1 MKRNFHIAIG
11 TLWVAPVV
19 LLLQYGLVWDR
30 LPMKLATHFVANGQ
44 PNGWMSREMAA
55 AFPVLILLPILLVA
69 TLVLARIRNP
79 EGGAWAI
86 LGVFYVVSGIMV
98 FANQQILAF
107 NLHGDQ
113 VQVGPLLIGVL
124 ASVLVLLFV
133 FVGSGRGK
141 TLPPADIVAEEVHRS
156 GIWAAGFLL
165 MLGVF
170 EFIALRIPEVRI
182 PLGLT
187 GLIFAALAAVT
198 WFGFHYRFTHAGVEI
213 RTLGFRL
220 RSIPKEHIREYLP
233 STWSWMGGYGIR
245 GIGEDR
251 AYVWSNSGVRIRTF
265 AGNVFLGH
273 REPERLIHDL
283 DVLTGAA
290 R

>member
-1 MKRNFHIAIG
+1 MKRNFHIAVGI
-11 TLWVAPVV
+11 LWVAPVV

-187 GLIFAALAAVT
+187 GLILRR
-198 WFGFHYRFTHAGVEI
+198 W
-213 RTLGFRL
+213 L
-220 RSIPKEHIREYLP
+220 RSPGLVFTTALLTLESRFARSDSASARFLK
-233 STWSWMGGYGIR
+233 STFVSICRARGVGWAAMGSGALEKTGPTCGATPGFAYGLSPGTCSLATVSR
-245 GIGEDR
+245 SD
-251 AYVWSNSGVRIRTF
+251 
-265 AGNVFLGH
+265 
-273 REPERLIHDL
+273 
-283 DVLTGAA
+283 
-290 R
+290 